1 MNKRVG
7 FAIAVASMGTIAP
20 GIARCTAPFIFSN
33 CEADSAGLT
42 LDLAVKSLAATGAV
56 SGVSALL
63 FF

>member
-1 MNKRVG
+1 
-7 FAIAVASMGTIAP
+7 VASMGTIAP

-42 LDLAVKSLAATGAV
+42 LDLAVKSLAATGV